1 MTTELMTSQGSVQ
14 GSKDALVSD
23 LKRVVGDA
31 DDLLKEMSSASAEEF
46 SAARARIEAKL
57 SQARSR
63 INEARIEA
71 AQRARYAADAT
82 NQYVRENPWKV
93 AGVGV
98 VAGLIA
104 AFLISRR

>member
-31 DDLLKEMSSASAEEF
+31 DDLMKEMRGASAEEF
-46 SAARARIEAKL
+46 SAARAKIEAKL
-57 SQARSR
+57 AEARSR
-63 INEARIEA
+63 INQARIEA
-71 AQRARYAADAT
+71 AQRARCAADAT